1 MLRQSIVYLVLSV
14 LIVVFAAYV
23 HLLIVYIDML
33 YVFINVK
40 LAPIFSHSATGI
52 LIRQIL
58 VLTLLPLLVVGIP
71 ALIYRSFKKQ
81 QMPYFFEILWLLWL
95 ILVLSKILIH

>member
-14 LIVVFAAYV
+14 FIVIFAAYA

-33 YVFINVK
+33 YTVINVK
-40 LAPIFSHSATGI
+40 LAPIFSNSAIGI

-58 VLTLLPLLVVGIP
+58 VLTLLPVLLVGIP
-71 ALIYRSFKKQ
+71 ALLYRGLKKQ
-81 QMPYFFEILWLLWL
+81 QMPYFFESIWLLWL
-95 ILVLSKILIH
+95 ILILSKILIH